1 MKVLI
6 GTNNAGKIK
15 KYSEMLNELN
25 IEYCTLKDMNINL
38 DIEETGNTVEEN
50 SLIKAKAYYDEV
62 KIPVITDD
70 SGLELDNLPIEMQP
84 GVYVRRYN
92 GKELT
97 DEEII
102 ELYSKEIENIGGE
115 TTGAFNIAITI
126 IDDKGN
132 EHTKLTRHERLFVSN
147 PCKERTKGY
156 PMNSLIY
163 DKEKGQYLAQNY
175 EGKSIVNENKRAQE
189 ELKFIEEVFKNKN
202 KA

>member
-15 KYSEMLNELN
+15 KYSEMLDELN
-25 IEYCTLKDMNINL
+25 IEYCTLKDLNINL

-50 SLIKAKAYYDEV
+50 SLIKAKAYY
-62 KIPVITDD
+62 KISKMPVITDD
-70 SGLELDNLPIEMQP
+70 SGLELDNLSKEMQP
-84 GVYVRRYN
+84 GIYVRRHN

-102 ELYSKEIENIGGE
+102 ELYSKEIEKVGGE

-126 IDDKGN
+126 VDNKGK
-132 EHTKLTRHERLFVSN
+132 EHTKVTKHNRLFISK

-163 DKEKGQYLAQNY
+163 DKEKEKYLAQNY
-175 EGKSIVNENKRAQE
+175 EIGTICKENKSTQE
-189 ELKFIEEVFKNKN
+189 ELEFIREIFKGMKG
-202 KA
+202 

>member
-15 KYSEMLNELN
+15 KYSEILKELN
-25 IEYCTLKDMNINL
+25 IEYCTLKDKNININ
-38 DIEETGNTVEEN
+38 IEENGKTVEEN
-50 SLIKAKAYYDEV
+50 SLIKAKAYYNKV

-70 SGLELDNLPIEMQP
+70 SGLELDNLPIDMQP
-84 GVYVRRYN
+84 GVYVRRHN

-102 ELYSKEIENIGGE
+102 DLYSKEIEKLGGE

-126 IDDKGN
+126 IDENGK
-132 EHTKLTRHERLFVSN
+132 EYTKVTRHNRLFVSK
-147 PCKERTKGY
+147 PCKERIKGY

-163 DKEKGQYLAQNY
+163 DKEKGEYLAQNY
-175 EGKSIVNENKRAQE
+175 GKETILNENKSAQE
-189 ELKFIEEVFKNKN
+189 EMKFIGESLKK
-202 KA
+202 

>member
-50 SLIKAKAYYDEV
+50 SLIKARAYYNV
-62 KIPVITDD
+62 AKIPVITDD
-70 SGLELDNLPIEMQP
+70 SGLELDNLPTEMQP
-84 GVYVRRYN
+84 GVYVRRHN

-97 DEEII
+97 DEELI
-102 ELYSKEIENIGGE
+102 ELYSKEIEKVGGE

-132 EHTKLTRHERLFVSN
+132 ENVKVTKHDRLFISK
-147 PCKERTKGY
+147 PCEERTKGY

-163 DKEKGQYLAQNY
+163 DKQKDKYLAQIY
-175 EGKSIVNENKRAQE
+175 EGKTIVKENKKAQE
-189 ELKFIEEVFKNKN
+189 ELDFIAQALNCRRG
-202 KA
+202 

>member
-15 KYSEMLNELN
+15 KYSEMLKELK
-25 IEYCTLKDMNINL
+25 IEYCTLKDMNIKI
-38 DIEETGNTVEEN
+38 DIEENGKTVEEN
-50 SLIKAKAYYDEV
+50 SVIKARAYYNES
-62 KIPVITDD
+62 KMPIITDD
-70 SGLELDNLPIEMQP
+70 SGLELDNLPQEMQP
-84 GVYVRRYN
+84 GVYVRRHN

-102 ELYSKEIENIGGE
+102 ELYSKEIESIGGE

-126 IDDKGN
+126 IDENGK
-132 EHTKLTRHERLFVSN
+132 EYTKVTKHNRLFVSK
-147 PCKERTKGY
+147 PCEERTKGY

-175 EGKSIVNENKRAQE
+175 GKETILNENRFAQE
-189 ELKFIEEVFKNKN
+189 EMKFIGESLKFNQK
-202 KA
+202 

>member
-15 KYSEMLNELN
+15 KYSEMLKELN

-50 SLIKAKAYYDEV
+50 SLIKAKAYYKV
-62 KIPVITDD
+62 AQMPIITDD
-70 SGLELDNLPIEMQP
+70 SGLELDNLPKEMQP
-84 GVYVRRYN
+84 GIYVRRYN

-102 ELYSKEIENIGGE
+102 ELYSKEIESIGGE
-115 TTGAFNIAITI
+115 TTGAFNIAITV
-126 IDDKGN
+126 IDDKGK
-132 EHTKLTRHERLFVSN
+132 EYTKVTKHDRLFVSK

-175 EGKSIVNENKRAQE
+175 GKETILNENRFAQE
-189 ELKFIEEVFKNKN
+189 EMKFIGEALNYKKG
-202 KA
+202 

>member
-25 IEYCTLKDMNINL
+25 IEYCTLKDLNINL

-50 SLIKAKAYYDEV
+50 SKIKAKKYYNAV
-62 KIPVITDD
+62 KIPVIADD
-70 SGLELDNLPIEMQP
+70 SGLELDNLPTEMQP
-84 GVYVRRYN
+84 GIYVRRHN

-102 ELYSKEIENIGGE
+102 KLYSEEIENIGGE
-115 TTGAFNIAITI
+115 TTGAFNIAITV
-126 IDDKGN
+126 IDENGK
-132 EHTKLTRHERLFVSN
+132 EYTKVTKHQRLFVSK

-163 DKEKGQYLAQNY
+163 DKEKQKYLAQNY
-175 EGKSIVNENKRAQE
+175 DKETILNENKFAQE
-189 ELKFIEEVFKNKN
+189 EMKFIEKSLK
-202 KA
+202 K

>member
-15 KYSEMLNELN
+15 KYSEMLKELN
-25 IEYCTLKDMNINL
+25 IEYCTLKDMNIKI
-38 DIEETGNTVEEN
+38 DIEENGNTVEEN
-50 SLIKAKAYYDEV
+50 SVIKAKAYYNLA

-70 SGLELDNLPIEMQP
+70 SGLELDNLPKEMQP
-84 GVYVRRYN
+84 GVYVRRHN

-102 ELYSKEIENIGGE
+102 ELYSKEIESIGGE

-126 IDDKGN
+126 IDENGK
-132 EHTKLTRHERLFVSN
+132 EYTKVTKHDRLFVSK

-175 EGKSIVNENKRAQE
+175 GKETILNENRFAQE
-189 ELKFIEEVFKNKN
+189 EMKFIGEALNYKKG
-202 KA
+202 